1 MKSSEVKFFDNSL
14 GYYNYDEF
22 IGRELDYDGSGN
34 CLSTIT
40 EEEGNLIDDALITP
54 RFLRYMDDSPYW
66 E

>member
-14 GYYNYDEF
+14 GYYNYDVF
-22 IGRELDYDGSGN
+22 IGRELDYDRIGN

-40 EEEGNLIDDALITP
+40 EEEGNLIDDALVTP
-54 RFLRYMDDSPYW
+54 RWLRYMDGSPYW